1 MRGIG
6 AMRRSD
12 TLPLHIGGFLGPF
25 GGAVLS
31 VIIPEL
37 QASFDVSRGAVASA
51 IPAYLIPF
59 ALLQLVAGPIAN
71 RLGVGRVV
79 RAGYVGYAIASLLAA
94 AAPTFG
100 VFLAARIAQGAANA
114 FVTPLLLASLGE
126 IVPKERLARSIGT
139 FASVQTGALAASPL
153 VGGLAGAF
161 DWRIAFVVQAMVSLA
176 LALRRPVASTIAR
189 GAGGLRALL
198 GRRLGLLCAC
208 GFAGYLGVTGI
219 PVIVA
224 LRAHDAFGLGPSE
237 RGLVL
242 AGFGLAGMLG
252 GRPLGQVV
260 DRAGRR
266 FAAVLGSV
274 ACASAVAACGVVS
287 ASAGLAALWFAAGL
301 GSVLMWNGL
310 NTLAVEAAPANR
322 TTFTSVFSAC
332 KFAGNAAA
340 PVLWLPVY
348 DSRVSLSFVAAGAT
362 CLLIIPLMAAYDSG

>member
-1 MRGIG
+1 
-6 AMRRSD
+6 MRRSD
-12 TLPLHIGGFLGPF
+12 TLPLHVGGFLGPF

-71 RLGVGRVV
+71 RVGVGRVV
-79 RAGYVGYAIASLLAA
+79 RAGYVAYALASLLAA
-94 AAPTFG
+94 VAPSFG
-100 VFLAARIAQGAANA
+100 VFLAARVLQGAANA
-114 FVTPLLLASLGE
+114 FLTPLLLASLGE

-153 VGGLAGAF
+153 VGGLAGAI
-161 DWRIAFVVQAMVSLA
+161 DWRIAFVVQALVSLA
-176 LALRRPVASTIAR
+176 LAVRRPVASTIAR
-189 GAGGLRALL
+189 GAGGIRALL
-198 GRRLGLLCAC
+198 GRRLGVLCAC

-224 LRAHDAFGLGPSE
+224 LRAHDSFGLGPSQ
-237 RGLVL
+237 RGLLL

-252 GRPLGQVV
+252 GRPLGRLV
-260 DRAGRR
+260 DRVGRR
-266 FAAVLGSV
+266 RAAALGSV
-274 ACASAVAACGVVS
+274 TCAATVTACGVVG
-287 ASAGLAALWFAAGL
+287 ASAGLAAVWFAAGL

-322 TTFTSVFSAC
+322 ATFTSVFSAC

-340 PVLWLPVY
+340 PLLWLPIY
-348 DSRVSLSFVAAGAT
+348 DASVGLSFLAAGAT
-362 CLLIIPLMAAYDSG
+362 CLLIVPLIAAYDSR